1 MQIKKLILACCLLK
15 SSSAGQVGD
24 VYDLLTRYDN
34 TIVGEYYL
42 PVRHCLLGLK
52 GADIDKIQ
60 TVYSHPQGLMQCG
73 KLFQMSIHPGSRS
86 VRQIRQWLHR
96 RSLRK
101 IIQRQLQ

>member
-1 MQIKKLILACCLLK
+1 MLLPWHILETWHIFSCAKLRGGHEAVANKEADFGVLPLEN
-15 SSSAGQVGD
+15 SSAGQVGD

-73 KLFQMSIHPGSRS
+73 NF
-86 VRQIRQWLHR
+86 
-96 RSLRK
+96 
-101 IIQRQLQ
+101 